1 MKETKTTTTP
11 LWGEEMQKWQRENKE
26 QRAVFCVTSSE
37 ESFGGM
43 LFGRNLP
50 ILGVLVK
57 LMEEDSDYKDL
68 MSAAKEA
75 IDNPISN
82 MLVCAKWEEYKKEHG
97 IKNHDEAETS
107 DDPSM
112 KGFLK
117 GLFQTL
123 ANKL

>member
-1 MKETKTTTTP
+1 MKETKTTTPT
-11 LWGEEMQKWQRENKE
+11 WVEDMQKWQRENKE

-37 ESFGGM
+37 KSFGGM
-43 LFGRNLP
+43 LFGCNLP
-50 ILGVLVK
+50 ILVALVK

-68 MSAAKEA
+68 ISTAKEA

-82 MLVCAKWEEYKKEHG
+82 MLVCTKWEEFKKEYG

-107 DDPSM
+107 DDSSM
-112 KGFLK
+112 KSFLK